1 MRHDPMHRS
10 GEPQSLREARRC
22 GARTRTGQPCRSPA
36 VRGRPRCRMHGCG
49 KGAGGPEGERN
60 GNYRHGHH
68 TKQSRTTIRA
78 IRKLVREANELTR
91 MLRGGAR

>member
-1 MRHDPMHRS
+1 MTDDPMHRS